1 MVEVRYWGSLFP
13 LLTIVLLI
21 ISLFFPVMNASIDY
35 SPVFNIEDKL
45 YITGGGIIDAIEPY
59 IDSYPEIRAVREAL
73 MIIIITRIILI
84 ISTSILSI
92 ISAILLTTRS
102 KGVKIAKIMWIVTG
116 ISLLTSQ
123 IFLLPYSNFL
133 LSSLNFIYNVTF
145 TYELDA
151 RLTMGFGMIFLMI
164 GGAVLLLGAVLL
176 FYLKQMQLIQY

>member
-13 LLTIVLLI
+13 LITIVLLI
-21 ISLFFPVMNASIDY
+21 ISLFFPVMSVSIDY

-59 IDSYPEIRAVREAL
+59 IDSYPEIRDVREAL
-73 MIIIITRIILI
+73 MDIIIIRIILI

-123 IFLLPYSNFL
+123 IFLLPYSEI
-133 LSSLNFIYNVTF
+133 FIYLR
-145 TYELDA
+145 TYQDVS
-151 RLTMGFGMIFLMI
+151 LTMGFGMIFLMI
-164 GGAVLLLGAVLL
+164 GGAVLLLGAVWL
-176 FYLKQMQLIQY
+176 FYLKKMQLIQY